1 MPRPSRR
8 PCVPSSRRPNG
19 PGASAP
25 RPRHTPAPS
34 TMSVVSSS
42 ASATGTNRWCPVP
55 GRRRRAVCGIAGF
68 AGWPL
73 GAEEAARTVRAMCD
87 AIVHRGPDDCGYF
100 VAPEIALGMRRLSII
115 DVAGGQQPIGNEDG
129 SIQVVFNVEIY
140 NHHDLRRDLVAR
152 GHRFHTK
159 SDTET
164 IVHLYEEMGADC
176 VTRLRGMFAIALW
189 DARTKRLVLARDR
202 LGIKPL
208 SYWLTPDGIA
218 FCSELRS
225 LLALSRFPGRL
236 DERGIAA
243 FLSLGYVPDPLAA
256 FAGVAKLSPGHV
268 LTWSAARGAAVERY
282 WTPVV
287 AETTAQDEAEVADR
301 LRVLL
306 ADAVTSHLESEVPL
320 GAFLSGGLDS
330 STVVAL
336 MREAAIV
343 PRTFAIGFG
352 ESAFNEAP
360 HARRVAES
368 LGASHTDLVVSP
380 AADRLVD
387 GLVSIFDEPF
397 ADASALPTYYVS
409 QLARRQ
415 VTVSLSGDGGD
426 ELFGGYT
433 RYLDVLRRPRVPA
446 WSRPVLRAVGR
457 ALPHIAPGRGRL
469 LDLARA
475 RHAAY
480 AGTVSLPLAP
490 ADGGMAAAAL
500 VPRDGQFGDLL
511 ADAFA
516 EAGARDF
523 VSQMML
529 VDVATYLP
537 GDILTK
543 VDRASMAVSLEA
555 RVPLLDHAL
564 VEFALGLPAHIKIRD
579 GVGKQVFRR
588 AIRGLV
594 PSEVLEHPKLGFA
607 VPLGPWFR
615 GPLRHRID
623 QLAVADGGL
632 YDFLDRAAVRRLAQ
646 EHLIRRRDHSTALWR
661 ALVLRLW
668 LDHLD
673 AGRLARP
680 VPRPLIA
687 F

>member
-1 MPRPSRR
+1 
-8 PCVPSSRRPNG
+8 
-19 PGASAP
+19 
-25 RPRHTPAPS
+25 
-34 TMSVVSSS
+34 
-42 ASATGTNRWCPVP
+42 
-55 GRRRRAVCGIAGF
+55 
-68 AGWPL
+68 
-73 GAEEAARTVRAMCD
+73 MCD

-100 VAPEIALGMRRLSII
+100 VAPEVALGMRRLSII
-115 DVAGGQQPIGNEDG
+115 DVAGGQQPIANEDG
-129 SIQVVFNVEIY
+129 SIQVVFNGEIY
-140 NHHDLRRDLVAR
+140 NHHDLRRDLIAR
-152 GHRFHTK
+152 GHRFRTR

-176 VTRLRGMFAIALW
+176 VTRLRGMFAIARW
-189 DARTKRLVLARDR
+189 DARTNRLVLARDR

-208 SYWLTPDGIA
+208 SYWLTGDGIA

-225 LLALSRFPGRL
+225 LVALSRFPRRL

-256 FAGVAKLSPGHV
+256 FAGVAKLSPGH
-268 LTWSAARGAAVERY
+268 LLIWSAARGAETRRY

-287 AETTAQDEAEVADR
+287 PETGVVDEALTVER
-301 LRVLL
+301 LRELL
-306 ADAVTSHLESEVPL
+306 ADAVGSHLESEVPL

-336 MREAAIV
+336 MARGASIQ
-343 PRTFAIGFG
+343 PRTFSIGFDDVR
-352 ESAFNEAP
+352 FNEAP
-360 HARRVAES
+360 HARRVAEAI
-368 LGASHTDLVVSP
+368 GTRHTDRVVRP
-380 AADRLVD
+380 DADRWIEGIV
-387 GLVSIFDEPF
+387 GIFDEPF
-397 ADASALPTYYVS
+397 ADSSALPTYVVS
-409 QLARRQ
+409 WLARRH

-433 RYLDVLRRPRVPA
+433 RYLDMLRRPDLPA
-446 WSRPVLRAVGR
+446 WGRPLFRLVGR
-457 ALPHIAPGRGRL
+457 ALPHLAPGRGCL
-469 LDLARA
+469 LDRA
-475 RHAAY
+475 RPRELAY
-480 AGTVSLPLAP
+480 AGTVALPLA
-490 ADGGMAAAAL
+490 AVDGGMAAARL
-500 VPRDGQFGDLL
+500 VPRDGEFGHLL
-511 ADAFA
+511 TDAFVA
-516 EAGARDF
+516 AGTRDF

-564 VEFALGLPAHIKIRD
+564 VEFALGLPAALKIRD
-579 GVGKQVFRR
+579 GAGKHVFRR

-623 QLAVADGGL
+623 QLATADGGL
-632 YDFLDRAAVRRLAQ
+632 YDFLDRTAVRRLAH
-646 EHLIRRRDHSTALWR
+646 EHLLRRRDHSAALWR
-661 ALVLRLW
+661 ALVLQLW
-668 LDHLD
+668 LAHLD
-673 AGRLARP
+673 AGRLAQP
-680 VPRPLIA
+680 VPKSLIE

>member
-1 MPRPSRR
+1 M
-8 PCVPSSRRPNG
+8 
-19 PGASAP
+19 
-25 RPRHTPAPS
+25 
-34 TMSVVSSS
+34 
-42 ASATGTNRWCPVP
+42 
-55 GRRRRAVCGIAGF
+55 CGIAGF
-68 AGWPL
+68 AGWTPDGGIA
-73 GAEEAARTVRAMCD
+73 GASKTVRAMCD
-87 AIVHRGPDDCGYF
+87 AIAHRGPDDDGYF
-100 VAPEIALGMRRLSII
+100 VAPGIALGMRRLSII
-115 DVAGGQQPIGNEDG
+115 DVSGGPQPTANEDG
-129 SIQVVFNVEIY
+129 TLQVAFNGEIY
-140 NHHDLRRDLVAR
+140 NHHELRRELVAR
-152 GHRFHTK
+152 GHSFRTR

-164 IVHLYEEMGADC
+164 IVHLYEECGVDF
-176 VTRLRGMFAIALW
+176 VRRLRGMFAIALW
-189 DARTKRLVLARDR
+189 DAQQRRLVLARDR
-202 LGIKPL
+202 AGIKPL
-208 SYWLTPDGIA
+208 SYWQTADGLA
-218 FCSELRS
+218 FGSELRS
-225 LLALSRFPGRL
+225 LLTLPRFHRRL

-243 FLSLGYVPDPLAA
+243 FL
-256 FAGVAKLSPGHV
+256 
-268 LTWSAARGAAVERY
+268 R
-282 WTPVV
+282 
-287 AETTAQDEAEVADR
+287 
-301 LRVLL
+301 
-306 ADAVTSHLESEVPL
+306 
-320 GAFLSGGLDS
+320 GGLDS
-330 STVVAL
+330 PTVVAL
-336 MREAAIV
+336 MRGAAIV
-343 PRTFAIGFG
+343 RRTFAIGFG

-368 LGASHTDLVVSP
+368 RGASHTDLVVSP

-543 VDRASMAVSLEA
+543 VDRASMAVSLQA
-555 RVPLLDHAL
+555 RVPLLDHPL
-564 VEFALGLPAHIKIRD
+564 VEFALSLPAAFKIRD
-579 GVGKQVFRR
+579 GTGKRVFRR
-588 AIRGLV
+588 AIRELV
-594 PSEVLEHPKLGFA
+594 PPPVLDYPKLGFA
-607 VPLGPWFR
+607 VPLAAWFR
-615 GPLRHRID
+615 GPLRHRLD
-623 QLAVADGGL
+623 QLARAGRL
-632 YDFLDRAAVRRLAQ
+632 YTYIDRRALQRLAR
-646 EHLIRRRDHSTALWR
+646 EHVLRRRDHSLALWR
-661 ALVLRLW
+661 ALVLELW
-668 LDHLD
+668 LGHLD
-673 AGRLARP
+673 SGRLARP
-680 VPRPLIA
+680 ISRSLVDA
-687 F
+687 

>member
-1 MPRPSRR
+1 M
-8 PCVPSSRRPNG
+8 
-19 PGASAP
+19 
-25 RPRHTPAPS
+25 
-34 TMSVVSSS
+34 
-42 ASATGTNRWCPVP
+42 
-55 GRRRRAVCGIAGF
+55 CGIAGF

-129 SIQVVFNVEIY
+129 SIQVVFNGEIY

-189 DARTKRLVLARDR
+189 DARTKQLVLARDR

-236 DERGIAA
+236 DERAIAA

-256 FAGVAKLSPGHV
+256 FAGVAKLPPGHV
-268 LTWSAARGAAVERY
+268 LVWSATGGAETRRY

-287 AETTAQDEAEVADR
+287 PETGAVDEAVAVER
-301 LRVLL
+301 LRELL
-306 ADAVTSHLESEVPL
+306 ADAVGSHLESEVPL

-336 MREAAIV
+336 MAQTASIK
-343 PRTFAIGFG
+343 PRTFSIGFDD
-352 ESAFNEAP
+352 EAFNEAP
-360 HARRVAES
+360 HARRVAEA
-368 LGASHTDLVVSP
+368 LGTRHTDLVVRP
-380 AADRLVD
+380 DADRWIEGVV
-387 GLVSIFDEPF
+387 GIFDEPF
-397 ADASALPTYYVS
+397 ADSSALPTYLVS
-409 QLARRQ
+409 GLARRH

-433 RYLDVLRRPRVPA
+433 RYLDALRRPDLPA
-446 WSRPVLRAVGR
+446 WGRAILRAVGH
-457 ALPHIAPGRGRL
+457 ALPHISPGRGRL
-469 LDLARA
+469 LDRA
-475 RHAAY
+475 RSRQAAY
-480 AGTVSLPLAP
+480 AGTVALPLPP
-490 ADGGMAAAAL
+490 AAGGMAAARL
-500 VPRDGQFGDLL
+500 VPRDGEFDDVL
-511 ADAFA
+511 ADAFRA
-516 EAGARDF
+516 TGARDF

-680 VPRPLIA
+680 IPRSLVA

>member
-1 MPRPSRR
+1 M
-8 PCVPSSRRPNG
+8 
-19 PGASAP
+19 
-25 RPRHTPAPS
+25 
-34 TMSVVSSS
+34 
-42 ASATGTNRWCPVP
+42 
-55 GRRRRAVCGIAGF
+55 CGIAGF

-73 GAEEAARTVRAMCD
+73 GNEEARRTVRAMCD

-100 VAPEIALGMRRLSII
+100 VAPEVALGMRRLSII
-115 DVAGGQQPIGNEDG
+115 DVAGGQQPIANEDG
-129 SIQVVFNVEIY
+129 SIQVVFNGEIY
-140 NHHDLRRDLVAR
+140 NHHDLRRDLIAR
-152 GHRFHTK
+152 GHRFRTR

-189 DARTKRLVLARDR
+189 DARSNRLVLARDR

-208 SYWLTPDGIA
+208 SYWLTGDGIA

-225 LLALSRFPGRL
+225 LVALSRFPRRL

-243 FLSLGYVPDPLAA
+243 FLSLGYVPDPLAV
-256 FAGVAKLSPGHV
+256 FAGVAKLSPGHM
-268 LTWSAARGAAVERY
+268 LIWSAARGAETRRY

-287 AETTAQDEAEVADR
+287 PETRVADEGLTVER
-301 LRVLL
+301 LRELL
-306 ADAVTSHLESEVPL
+306 GDAVGSHLESEVPL

-336 MREAAIV
+336 MARGASIQ
-343 PRTFAIGFG
+343 PRTFSIGFDDLR
-352 ESAFNEAP
+352 FNEAP
-360 HARRVAES
+360 HARRVAEAI
-368 LGASHTDLVVSP
+368 GTHHTDRVVRP
-380 AADRLVD
+380 DADRWID
-387 GLVSIFDEPF
+387 GIVGIFDEPF
-397 ADASALPTYYVS
+397 ADSSALPTYVVS
-409 QLARRQ
+409 WLARRH

-433 RYLDVLRRPRVPA
+433 RYLDMLRRPDLPA
-446 WSRPVLRAVGR
+446 WGRPLFRLVGR
-457 ALPHIAPGRGRL
+457 ALPHLAPGRGRL
-469 LDLARA
+469 LDRA
-475 RHAAY
+475 RPRELAY
-480 AGTVSLPLAP
+480 AGTVALPLA
-490 ADGGMAAAAL
+490 AVDGGMAAARL
-500 VPRDGQFGDLL
+500 VPRDGEFGDVL
-511 ADAFA
+511 ADAFVA
-516 EAGARDF
+516 TGTRDF

-564 VEFALGLPAHIKIRD
+564 VEFALGLPAALKIRD
-579 GVGKQVFRR
+579 GAGKHVFRR

-623 QLAVADGGL
+623 QLATADGGL
-632 YDFLDRAAVRRLAQ
+632 YDFLDRAAVRRLAR
-646 EHLIRRRDHSTALWR
+646 EHLLRRRDHSAALWR
-661 ALVLRLW
+661 ALVLQLW
-668 LDHLD
+668 LAHLD

-680 VPRPLIA
+680 VPKSLIE

>member
-1 MPRPSRR
+1 M
-8 PCVPSSRRPNG
+8 
-19 PGASAP
+19 
-25 RPRHTPAPS
+25 
-34 TMSVVSSS
+34 
-42 ASATGTNRWCPVP
+42 
-55 GRRRRAVCGIAGF
+55 CGIAGF
-68 AGWPL
+68 AGWQV
-73 GAEEAARTVRAMCD
+73 GADDAARTVRTMCD
-87 AIVHRGPDDCGYF
+87 AIVHRGPDDSGYF
-100 VAPEIALGMRRLSII
+100 VAPEVALGMRRLSII

-129 SIQVVFNVEIY
+129 SIQVVFNGEIY
-140 NHHDLRRDLVAR
+140 NHHELRRDLVAR
-152 GHRFHTK
+152 GHRFRTR

-164 IVHLYEEMGADC
+164 IVHLYEEMGQDF
-176 VTRLRGMFAIALW
+176 VVRLRGMFAIALW
-189 DARTKRLVLARDR
+189 DARSKRLVLARDR
-202 LGIKPL
+202 VGIKPL
-208 SYWLTPDGIA
+208 SYWLTSDGIA

-225 LLALSRFPGRL
+225 LLALSRFPRRL
-236 DERGIAA
+236 DERGITA

-256 FAGVAKLSPGHV
+256 FAGVAKLPPGHV
-268 LTWSAARGAAVERY
+268 LTWSAERGAVVQRY

-287 AETTAQDEAEVADR
+287 AETPVVDEAQVADR
-301 LRVLL
+301 LQELL
-306 ADAVTSHLESEVPL
+306 ADAVTSHLEAEVPL

-330 STVVAL
+330 SAVVAL
-336 MREAAIV
+336 MARTAAIE
-343 PRTFAIGFG
+343 PSTFSIGFDD
-352 ESAFNEAP
+352 EAFNEAP
-360 HARRVAES
+360 HARRVAEA
-368 LGASHTDLVVSP
+368 LGTRHTDLVVRP
-380 AADRLVD
+380 DADRWIEGVV
-387 GLVSIFDEPF
+387 GIFDEPF
-397 ADASALPTYYVS
+397 ADSSALPTYLVS
-409 QLARRQ
+409 GLARRH

-433 RYLDVLRRPRVPA
+433 RYLDALRRPDLPA
-446 WSRPVLRAVGR
+446 WGRAILRAVGH
-457 ALPHIAPGRGRL
+457 ALPHISPGRGRL
-469 LDLARA
+469 LDRA
-475 RHAAY
+475 RSRQAAY
-480 AGTVSLPLAP
+480 AGTVALPLPP
-490 ADGGMAAAAL
+490 AAGGMAAARL
-500 VPRDGQFGDLL
+500 VPRDGEFDDVLT
-511 ADAFA
+511 DAFRA
-516 EAGARDF
+516 AGARDF

-555 RVPLLDHAL
+555 RVPLLDNAL

-579 GVGKQVFRR
+579 GVGKRVFRR

-673 AGRLARP
+673 AGHLARP